1 VVGAKRFAARV
12 GTLEGS
18 RSRSPSPAGIR
29 PRLRWLAAGRRSAVQ
44 AIRWRCTS
52 PRVVGGHGARNGEA
66 VNFAGATFG
75 VVWAAPLRHRPEP
88 EGRLACRAERAQDG
102 RAMPMT
108 SEPYSK

>member
-1 VVGAKRFAARV
+1 
-12 GTLEGS
+12 
-18 RSRSPSPAGIR
+18 
-29 PRLRWLAAGRRSAVQ
+29 LAAGRRSAVQ

-108 SEPYSK
+108 SEPYSKRSPVTRTPWRLMSLLSNCRDAHRQGLVQ